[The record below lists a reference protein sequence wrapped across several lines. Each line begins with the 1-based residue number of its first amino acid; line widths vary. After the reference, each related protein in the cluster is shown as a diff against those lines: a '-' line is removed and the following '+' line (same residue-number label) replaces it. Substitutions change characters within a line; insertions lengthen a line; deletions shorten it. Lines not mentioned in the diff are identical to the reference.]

1 MILENYL
8 FDCEDTD
15 PHKDEKIYVLV
26 IYDIENNRKRTKL
39 AKLLEGYGF
48 RIQKS
53 AFEAMLS
60 KKKYLKLIDE
70 IAAYGSGTDSI
81 RVYKIKGKGEV
92 TVFGEDEK
100 TGTPEIDDII
110 LI

>member
-8 FDCEDTD
+8 FDCEDKD
-15 PHKDEKIYVLV
+15 IHKEEKIYVLV

-39 AKLLEGYGF
+39 SKMLEGYGF

-60 KKKYLKLIDE
+60 KKKYMKLIDE
-70 IAAYGSGTDSI
+70 LSPYGAGEDSI

-92 TVFGEDEK
+92 TVFGEKKEDEMSD
-100 TGTPEIDDII
+100 IDDII